1 MEYLPQHLQQF
12 PPSARK
18 AVLLLFAGWLI
29 LLVSLYTYFLPG
41 YDLIRFVI
49 IGVLMC
55 FFTYQAYPW
64 ARVLCLVGDAM
75 VIVYFSLI
83 ATQLFRV
90 GRLTGALIASVIV
103 IVFAASGWFLL
114 VRESA
119 NFFKTFRSS
128 TDDAQDAGGNG
139 R

>member
-55 FFTYQAYPW
+55 FFIYQAYPW

-75 VIVYFSLI
+75 VIIYFSLI

-103 IVFAASGWFLL
+103 IVFAASGWFLF

-119 NFFKTFRSS
+119 NFFKTFRSP